1 MLGKRLLILGLLLSI
16 YYICTG
22 QVIIKTSDLFPE
34 KVNNPGSGTLN
45 INQPLEID
53 TLLSRYILSKNISIE
68 PNGYRILIYRNSE
81 IVARKESERIHAEF
95 MNLFP
100 DIPAYR
106 EFQAPNY
113 YLVLAGNFRS
123 KTEGI
128 KLLLLVSKKYPYSTL
143 IPYFINYD
151 EFDK

>member
-1 MLGKRLLILGLLLSI
+1 M
-16 YYICTG
+16 CNG
-22 QVIIKTSDLFPE
+22 QVINKTTDLFPAT
-34 KVNNPGSGTLN
+34 VNKSGSGTLN
-45 INQPLEID
+45 IDHAPEID
-53 TLLSRYILSKNISIE
+53 TLIRRYILSKKNSIE
-68 PNGYRILIYRNSE
+68 PNGFRILIYRNSE
-81 IVARKESERIHAEF
+81 IVARNESERVQAEF
-95 MNLFP
+95 MSLFP
-100 DIPAYR
+100 DIPSYR
-106 EFQAPNY
+106 DFQVPNY